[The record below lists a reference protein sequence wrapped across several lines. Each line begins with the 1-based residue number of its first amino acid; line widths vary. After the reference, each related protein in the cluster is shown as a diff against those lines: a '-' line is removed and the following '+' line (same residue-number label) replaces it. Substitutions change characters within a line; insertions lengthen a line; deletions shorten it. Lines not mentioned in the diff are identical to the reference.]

1 GGEFASN
8 RREDQEITMLALHLL
23 QICLVYINT
32 LMIQQVLAEPTWEQ
46 CLVAEDR
53 RALTPLTYGHVT
65 PYGLFQL
72 NMEERLPLE
81 PLIVAR
87 WGSSPACPPLPPT
100 SKTRLT
106 RA

>member
-1 GGEFASN
+1 MVENWNSANDFILYGKGGEFASN

-32 LMIQQVLAEPTWEQ
+32 LMVQQVLASPAWEQ
-46 CLVAEDR
+46 RLTAEDL
-53 RALTPLTYGHVT
+53 RALTPLTYAHVT

-81 PLIVAR
+81 PVSAAMM
-87 WGSSPACPPLPPT
+87 G
-100 SKTRLT
+100 
-106 RA
+106 